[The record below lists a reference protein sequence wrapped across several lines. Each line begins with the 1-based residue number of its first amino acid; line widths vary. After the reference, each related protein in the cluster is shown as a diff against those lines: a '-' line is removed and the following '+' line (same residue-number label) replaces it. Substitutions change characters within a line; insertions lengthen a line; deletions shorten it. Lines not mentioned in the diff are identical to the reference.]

1 MNAHELRVEV
11 VKKFE
16 DTIRVK
22 RKLLESEAV
31 MTSILKLSSSIID
44 CLRADGKVIFCGN
57 GGSFADA
64 QHLSAEFTSRFMFDR
79 PSLPSLA
86 LGTNSSAMSAVAND
100 YGYENVFSREI
111 SSIGKKND
119 VFIGISTSGRSA
131 NVINA
136 LSSALNIGMATAVL
150 TGARPE
156 VAKDFP
162 ETNVIMVPSTDTA
175 LIQESHITIGHILCG
190 VAEAELFRETG
201 LPQ

>member
-1 MNAHELRVEV
+1 MNAHELRAEV

-16 DTIRVK
+16 NTIRVK

-190 VAEAELFRETG
+190 VAEVELFKETG